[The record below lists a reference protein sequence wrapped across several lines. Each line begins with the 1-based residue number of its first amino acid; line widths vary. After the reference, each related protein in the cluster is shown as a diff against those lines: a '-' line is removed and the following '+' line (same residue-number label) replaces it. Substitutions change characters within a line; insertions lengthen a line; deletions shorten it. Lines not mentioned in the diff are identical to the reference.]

1 MKEGGR
7 GLLSSSS
14 SSSLTHHHSQ
24 PEDSGRR
31 VARCSGETKEP
42 NLILTRKP
50 GRAIPGPCRH
60 NSTRDSP
67 KPSTVAEM
75 LRSLRPPGT
84 LKPPTPPEVPSTLT
98 LLPSTLQSPE
108 PPRAT
113 SMPQSSQFPF
123 RSRSS
128 LQRHGGRC
136 GVWLRT
142 GRADGMLRREQPLRL
157 LRVISSRLFSSIL
170 PVRSGEELVL
180 ESLGT
185 RGERGT
191 RLR

>member
-1 MKEGGR
+1 MKEGDEVCHHHHYHH
-7 GLLSSSS
+7 
-14 SSSLTHHHSQ
+14 HHHSR
-24 PEDSGRR
+24 PENSGRR
-31 VARCSGETKEP
+31 VARCSGEIKEP

-50 GRAIPGPCRH
+50 GRAILGPCRH
-60 NSTRDSP
+60 NSTRDNP

-84 LKPPTPPEVPSTLT
+84 LSPPTLQEVPSTST
-98 LLPSTLQSPE
+98 LRPSTLQSPE
-108 PPRAT
+108 LLQAT
-113 SMPQSSQFPF
+113 SMPRSSQLLSH
-123 RSRSS
+123 SRSS

-136 GVWLRT
+136 GTWLRT
-142 GRADGMLRREQPLRL
+142 GRADGMLKREQPLRL

-170 PVRSGEELVL
+170 PVRSGEELAL

-185 RGERGT
+185 RGETGT